1 MPTVLRVGPYRFFFF
16 SNEGDEPAHVHVQ
29 RDRKLGKFWLQPV
42 QLASSVGFSGVEV
55 RRLEK
60 LVREHHLRLL
70 EAWNDY
76 FAS

>member
-16 SNEGDEPAHVHVQ
+16 SNEGDEPTHVHIQ
-29 RDRKLGKFWLQPV
+29 RDRKLAKFWLQPV
-42 QLASSVGFSGVEV
+42 QLASSVGFAGPEM

-60 LVREHHLRLL
+60 LVREHHEQLA

-76 FAS
+76 FAR